1 MVLYTAQ
8 CSFSRFFEAIGDL
21 VQGFDGLF
29 FCEPM
34 FDALSNKFETIFK
47 KLRGQGVLTEQN
59 IAEALKDVRLALLE
73 ADVNFKIVKDFIER
87 VRQKAVGQDVLQSL
101 TPGHHVVKIVM
112 DELTSM
118 MGGERSGLA
127 LHSKPPTVVMMVGL
141 QGAGKTT
148 TCGKLALLF
157 KKQGKRVLLVAAD
170 PRRPAAG
177 DQLST
182 LGRDLGIDVFR
193 ADQSQASPS
202 DVVRLCQAGVDRARD
217 QGADLVLLDTGG
229 RLHIDDDLMGELIA
243 IKAAVDPHEVLL
255 VADAMTGQDAVTM
268 AGQFDQKVGVTGI
281 ILTKIEGDARGGAVL
296 SIRAVTGKPVKFLGM
311 GEKMDA
317 LEAFHPDRMAS
328 RILGMGDVL
337 SLIEKAQAS
346 ISREQ
351 AEEAHKRL
359 TSNVFTLED
368 FRAQLGQMGRL
379 GSLDQI
385 LGLLPGGQKLK
396 GMIEGGKPER
406 EMGRIAAIIDSMTMR
421 ERRDHTIINGS
432 RKKRIARGSGT
443 SVQEVNRLIK
453 QFLSAKKLAKAMTGA
468 GGRRQLVQLMRSI

>member
-1 MVLYTAQ
+1 
-8 CSFSRFFEAIGDL
+8 
-21 VQGFDGLF
+21 
-29 FCEPM
+29 M
-34 FDALSNKFETIFK
+34 FDALSNKFETILK

-59 IAEALKDVRLALLE
+59 IADALKEVRLALLE
-73 ADVNFKIVKDFIER
+73 ADVNFKIVKEFIER

-127 LHSKPPTVVMMVGL
+127 LNSKPPTVVMMVGL

-148 TCGKLALLF
+148 TCGKLARLY
-157 KKQGKRVLLVAAD
+157 KDQGKRVLLVAAD

-177 DQLST
+177 EQLSA
-182 LGRDLGIDVFR
+182 LGRDLGIEVFR
-193 ADQSQASPS
+193 ADQAQASRS
-202 DVVRLCQAGVDRARD
+202 DVVRLCRAGVDQAREK
-217 QGADLVLLDTGG
+217 GFDLAVLDTGG
-229 RLHIDDDLMGELIA
+229 RLHIDEDLMGELVA
-243 IKAAVDPHEVLL
+243 IKTAVDPHEVLL

-268 AGQFDQKVGVTGI
+268 ASQFDQQIGVTGI
-281 ILTKIEGDARGGAVL
+281 ILTKVEGDARGGAVL
-296 SIRAVTGKPVKFLGM
+296 SIRAVTGKPIKFLGV
-311 GEKMDA
+311 GEKLDA

-351 AEEAHKRL
+351 AEEAQKRL

-406 EMGRIAAIIDSMTMR
+406 EMNRVAAIIDSMTVR

-468 GGRRQLVQLMRSI
+468 GGRRHLAQLMRSM